1 MFTTMKKTYI
11 IPSTIVM
18 SIQAT
23 QMLALSAQ
31 PDEKP
36 AVGSDDNGVTMG
48 AHEYQDWDIWGD
60 AE

>member
-1 MFTTMKKTYI
+1 MKKTYI

-18 SIQAT
+18 GIQAT